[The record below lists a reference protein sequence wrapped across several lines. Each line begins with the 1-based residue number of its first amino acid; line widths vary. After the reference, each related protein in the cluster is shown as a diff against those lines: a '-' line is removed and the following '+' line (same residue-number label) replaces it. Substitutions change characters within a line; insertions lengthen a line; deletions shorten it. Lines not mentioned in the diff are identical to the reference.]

1 MTKLDSLYKQ
11 ITKEQKRIKMLE
23 NSLNGGAHVEYVD
36 FVNGEI
42 KKAKCKIADLQN
54 KFDKEYEYQN
64 S

>member
-23 NSLNGGAHVEYVD
+23 NSLNGAHVEYVD
-36 FVNGEI
+36 FVKDEI